1 MASSSLSLC
10 FSLVSASLDSFSAKR
25 RLSICLTVLWNVN
38 LFPLGLGFDWKSTK
52 AGKSVERLRQ
62 HLRNAWENER
72 RVRTGRQ
79 SEEQSSALR
88 QEPLEKPLLKLPP
101 LCPRASWTVGFF
113 ESKTTISEM
122 RRTAFCVGR
131 DKEARFGARQR
142 EIRTGTPA
150 RFRSLGCS
158 VPFFFRMYVL
168 EFGFYFDWCCVVLD
182 NSNSCVYTRVIC
194 DFVKCWYGIFVVCF
208 WKWNVLRMTLLY
220 IKCGWMQNR
229 CDILDLFRNCVK
241 TVLVVKI

>member
-1 MASSSLSLC
+1 MWNYIYNSRYKTNNWKGLLWKKYDNLHYFHTQTKKKNTPDYLTPIYKTRNKKKENYLLMASSSLSLC

-158 VPFFFRMYVL
+158 VPFFFVCMCSSLVFIL
-168 EFGFYFDWCCVVLD
+168 IGVAWC
-182 NSNSCVYTRVIC
+182 
-194 DFVKCWYGIFVVCF
+194 
-208 WKWNVLRMTLLY
+208 
-220 IKCGWMQNR
+220 
-229 CDILDLFRNCVK
+229 
-241 TVLVVKI
+241 